1 MCSHHSK
8 DGSRFL
14 HSSTSASSFQPAHV
28 WSVCAVQP
36 SERMEF
42 RRMRTLPACCSAPH
56 ALHTNPHSLSCTHSS
71 KEDGRRIM
79 RLARRPEL
87 VTNHIKRFS
96 PSCTAKGMV
105 YILGSLP
112 CGFLKHGFLKHGLK
126 HMSRTATAHGFGAP
140 DHAGSPADAGV
151 CFCC

>member
-1 MCSHHSK
+1 M
-8 DGSRFL
+8 
-14 HSSTSASSFQPAHV
+14 

-36 SERMEF
+36 SERMEV

-56 ALHTNPHSLSCTHSS
+56 ALHTNPHSLCCTHSS
-71 KEDGRRIM
+71 KEDERRIM

-96 PSCTAKGMV
+96 PSWTAKGMV

-112 CGFLKHGFLKHGLK
+112 LWVSQTWVSQTWVETHVTDSYSSQIWGPGSCRLTSRCRGRFLLLNALVKFLTER
-126 HMSRTATAHGFGAP
+126 S
-140 DHAGSPADAGV
+140 DAKSH
-151 CFCC
+151 